1 MKKTK
6 VTIKDIAKAAG
17 VSAATVSMV
26 LNGSNKFPEQ
36 TCRKVIDACNELGYV
51 RGKLRQAESMED
63 KVLVVVVPTLSNLYF
78 VKAVGAMQR
87 RAKDLGYSLLVFETL
102 RERTQEARII
112 HICTS
117 FPFAGVIFY
126 YPPEN
131 SMHMAQLEAAKPVIH
146 IYDKDVYDNE
156 NNLAIDG
163 LRVGSVIGKHLLSLG
178 HEKIVYLCLDFET
191 KQVMRVRRLEGL
203 RSVYRAAGYDPEKS
217 VMVCTPQLLLPKSRT
232 SPDGYELGY
241 LLTKQLIER
250 NVDFTAAVGL
260 NDMIAIG
267 AMDAIIDAGKKV
279 PEDYSVCGC
288 DNTSASHYRGI
299 SLTTVDSYPIQS
311 GQEAIEFLVR
321 KLEHTNF
328 FDDMEENP
336 EGTTQIEYYPK
347 LIIRKTSGPRKGKA
361 GLK

>member
-6 VTIKDIAKAAG
+6 VTIKDVAALAG
-17 VSAATVSMV
+17 VSPATVSMV

-36 TCRKVIDACNELGYV
+36 TCRKVIDACNQLGYV
-51 RGKLRQAESMED
+51 RGELLRAESTED

-87 RAKDLGYSLLVFETL
+87 RAKELGYSLFVFETL

-112 HICTS
+112 QICNS
-117 FPFAGVIFY
+117 FPFAGVIFC

-131 SMHMAQLEAAKPVIH
+131 SMHMSQLEASKPVIH

-163 LRVGSVIGKHLLSLG
+163 LRVGSTIARHLLSLG
-178 HEKIVYLCLDFET
+178 HERIVYLCLDFEM

-203 RSVYRAAGYDPEKS
+203 RSVYREAGYDPEKS
-217 VMVCTPQLLLPKSRT
+217 VLVCTPQTVLPQTRS
-232 SPDGYELGY
+232 SLDGYELGY
-241 LLTKQLIER
+241 LLTKQLLER
-250 NVDFTAAVGL
+250 NEEFTAAVGL

-267 AMDAIIDAGKKV
+267 AMDAIIDAGKRV

-321 KLEHTNF
+321 KLEQTDF
-328 FDDMEENP
+328 FAEMGESP
-336 EGTTQIEYYPK
+336 EGITQIEYYPK
-347 LIIRKTSGPRKGKA
+347 LIVRKTTGPRRR
-361 GLK
+361 